1 MQVSNDRLGPDDA
14 VVADV
19 LEDLQTVARWL
30 TRSRVHERVL
40 SDLGVRIDRPALL
53 LLRKL
58 HHAGGVDVRVT
69 DLAHLLGIDPPGV
82 TRKVQQL
89 ERAGLV
95 ARVADKRDRRVALI
109 SLTPAGSEL
118 LERAAAAYLRLLHE
132 VLSDWPRED
141 VRRFAELFHAFSTSL
156 HNELERP

>member
-1 MQVSNDRLGPDDA
+1 MQVSNLRLGPDDD
-14 VVADV
+14 VVTEI

-30 TRSRVHERVL
+30 ARSRVHERAL
-40 SDLGVRIDRPALL
+40 SDLGLRIDRPALL

-95 ARVADKRDRRVALI
+95 ARVADERDRRVTLI
-109 SLTPAGSEL
+109 SLTPDGTAL
-118 LERAAAAYLRLLHE
+118 LERADAAYARLLHE
-132 VLSDWPRED
+132 VLSDWPRDD

>member
-1 MQVSNDRLGPDDA
+1 MQVSNEHLGPDDA
-14 VVADV
+14 IVTDV

-30 TRSRVHERVL
+30 TRSRVHERAL
-40 SDLGVRIDRPALL
+40 SDLGLRIDRPALL

-58 HHAGGVDVRVT
+58 QFAGGVDVRVT
-69 DLAHLLGIDPPGV
+69 DLAHLLGVDLPGV

-95 ARVADKRDRRVALI
+95 ARVADERDRRAVLI
-109 SLTPAGSEL
+109 SLTPEGSVL
-118 LERAAAAYLRLLHE
+118 LERAAAAYLRLLRE

>member
-1 MQVSNDRLGPDDA
+1 MQVSNEPLGPDDA
-14 VVADV
+14 VVTDV

-40 SDLGVRIDRPALL
+40 SDLGLRIDRPALL

-58 HHAGGVDVRVT
+58 QFAGGVDVRVT
-69 DLAHLLGIDPPGV
+69 DLAHLLGVDLPGV

-95 ARVADKRDRRVALI
+95 VRAADERDRRVVLI
-109 SLTPAGSEL
+109 SLTPESGAL

-132 VLSDWPRED
+132 VLSDWPRDD
-141 VRRFAELFHAFSTSL
+141 VRRFAELFHAFSASL